1 MAKTIY
7 DVAREAGVA
16 VSTVSRALNGS
27 GYVSKKTMEKIERAC
42 VGYARTPTRP
52 KRPPHQR
59 TIGLIVSHDPE
70 YFFVSTYLNAMIGI
84 NAVTQEENVHLMLEI
99 SGSTDRTLSLF
110 RDGLID
116 GAILLGTKQND
127 SLIPALLKENR
138 PFVLIG
144 DYLPET
150 APFCKI
156 EIDDYAMAKEA
167 VQHLI
172 DLGHQHIGFIS
183 GSLEY
188 ASCQNRLAGYYD
200 ALKEAGLKT
209 SERDCVFCSRL
220 NDEQVINLAKKLLY
234 SPNRVTAL
242 LTFNDLVANS
252 VYKVA
257 KEMGIRIPEGL
268 SVVSFDDSVIARS
281 LSPGLTTVSQ
291 PFYEKGYQ
299 AAKRLLK
306 QMESPATP
314 VPSLTLSGLLVFRE
328 SCAAPPSL
336 TFR

>member
-27 GYVSKKTMEKIERAC
+27 GYVSKRTMEKIERAC
-42 VGYARTPTRP
+42 VGYSRTPTRSKKP
-52 KRPPHQR
+52 LKQR

-70 YFFVSTYLNAMIGI
+70 YFFSSTYLSVMIGI
-84 NAVTQEENVHLMLEI
+84 SAVAREENFHLLLEI
-99 SGSTDRTLSLF
+99 SSSTERTLSLF

-116 GAILLGTKQND
+116 GAILMGTKQKD
-127 SLIPALLKENR
+127 SMIPSLLKENY

-144 DYLPET
+144 DYLEKS

-172 DLGHQHIGFIS
+172 DLGHQHIGFIG

-200 ALKEAGLKT
+200 ALKEAGLQT
-209 SERDCVFCSRL
+209 SERDCVFCTRL
-220 NDEQVINLAKKLLY
+220 NDEQVINLSKKLLY
-234 SPNRVTAL
+234 SPNRVTAVL
-242 LTFNDLVANS
+242 AFNDLVASS

-268 SVVSFDDSVIARS
+268 SVVSFDDSLLARS
-281 LSPGLTTVSQ
+281 LSPGLTSVSQ

-299 AAKRLLK
+299 AGVRLLR
-306 QMESPATP
+306 QMESPGAA
-314 VPSLTLSGLLVFRE
+314 VPSLTLQGLLVFRE
-328 SCAAPPSL
+328 SCSAPPSL
-336 TFR
+336 AFR